1 MSVVRRSL
9 MLITAVG
16 IVFAGVGVTL
26 ARAAPKP
33 RLAPGAV
40 RIVAPATG
48 ALVRSRSVRVE
59 IVGGSRVTRVL
70 VWVGTRRSSAIFTRH
85 GYSFVGSVPTTT
97 LKPGTTRLLV
107 QSYTGSKPSGA
118 ATASVTVGQRAPAL
132 IRISRGKRLA
142 AGQVPVVATSSAPT
156 YARLLVNGHTVADL
170 RRHRAIRR
178 HDWQVSRTDGLR
190 FGVNRFTVIAWRA
203 GGRYA
208 VKHWTVTRRRDLPL
222 AEAGPGERVVT
233 PRRWVTLSGSGSR
246 ASRRGASLSYR
257 WRIVSAPKGSKP
269 TLRDA
274 GAVKPRFK
282 ATQPGVYRL
291 AMSVTQRSKTT
302 ARKANIAASSSGRPS
317 QDAITLDET
326 PNFPE
331 QGLYV
336 STLLQKLIPTLP
348 PTSLSV
354 EGHLYTSGISGPDEW
369 VQLDATTLTPTTSG
383 THTQVTPQ
391 AGTITIGTWSGV
403 NVNDV
408 SWNKSATD
416 QFGSQIWIGT
426 TLVANNETP
435 TAPAPN
441 SGNPT
446 SNLRGWLQPA
456 PSAKSGSATWV
467 DSDMMSVSTRSA
479 SDTPETNTM
488 QINGHSYPQ
497 LLVPGSPGAYQLVV
511 LDHNGQVVS
520 NWLYTLSGTPATD
533 LLIEDNVATAINA
546 LPSTGESFML
556 EGFGPDLPAI
566 PASSALANAIQNRGG
581 RADVVSRFTGTP
593 DSSGGVYGLIAGP
606 SATLAN
612 SWSPGWDAQEAS
624 FERTQSSGSVA
635 GVLTRDAS
643 SNAYVPYDADGGG
656 PDQTGDRYGI
666 LPTIY
671 AAPSGWTNWI
681 VGAGRELNAPTPA
694 EAAAYQEMLSE
705 SQGAQWLQVTS
716 QNTQC
721 SKFQPDIIRAQFC
734 DASPTDLNTAQAGF
748 DKLSFNAAIANG
760 NYQQSDW
767 TAVQNSID
775 DEFLEAHTIRS
786 AIANY
791 TSLFTT
797 AGLIGSVN
805 AATIGDAI
813 RQQITQVS
821 GGTTDAKMDNVL
833 SALTDMASVLP
844 EIGPPMTFLSGAFA
858 LEADLLPDS
867 SQNAVLNNIT
877 VTQDTAAATLVTGL
891 EDAAN
896 RLTFYG
902 DYLISDPVKLQQAS
916 DYFKSSNQS
925 QSAVSVDFKAGV
937 SYAAQQWLW
946 GTILAPSYTTWVVPA
961 AAGTNP
967 FCNRVNTGFPW
978 KNVSQTTNV
987 WQSSLGLGSPNSN
1000 ANWFIGYDSHHNEPL
1015 GFATTYMAATG
1026 LPPSITN
1033 PLFGL
1038 PIDPTLTPTTTTN
1051 TGAIQPYFSLDY
1063 LPITSVP
1070 TYTKSKAQF
1079 GQGCQAG

>member
-1 MSVVRRSL
+1 
-9 MLITAVG
+9 MLITALG
-16 IVFAGVGVTL
+16 IVSGGVGV
-26 ARAAPKP
+26 APAGAAPTP

-40 RIVAPATG
+40 RIVAPTTG
-48 ALVRSRSVRVE
+48 ALVRSRSIRVQ
-59 IVGGSRVTRVL
+59 IAGGSRVTRVW
-70 VWVGTRRSSAIFTRH
+70 VWVGTRRSSAIFTRR
-85 GYSFVGSVPTTT
+85 GRTFAGSVPTTN
-97 LKPGTTRLLV
+97 LKRGTTRLLV
-107 QSYTGSKPSGA
+107 QGYTGRKPSGA
-118 ATASVTVGQRAPAL
+118 ATVSITVGRRSPGL
-132 IRISRGKRLA
+132 IRIRRGKRTA
-142 AGQVPVVATSSAPT
+142 AGQVPVVATSSAQT

-170 RRHRAIRR
+170 RRHRATRR
-178 HDWQVSRTDGLR
+178 HGWLVSRTDGLR
-190 FGVNRFTVIAWRA
+190 FGANRFTVIAWRA
-203 GGRYA
+203 DGRYA
-208 VKHWTVTRRRDLPL
+208 VQRWTVTRGRRLPL
-222 AEAGPGERVVT
+222 AEAGPGERVVA

-246 ASRRGASLSYR
+246 ASPRGASLTYR

-269 TLRDA
+269 TLRNA
-274 GAVKPRFK
+274 GAVRPRFK

-291 AMSVTQRSKTT
+291 ALSVTQRSRTT
-302 ARKANIAASSSGRPS
+302 VRQADIAAAASGGTSR
-317 QDAITLDET
+317 DAITLNAT
-326 PNFPE
+326 PSLPE
-331 QGLYV
+331 QGLFV
-336 STLLQKLIPTLP
+336 STALQSVEPRHPNIYP
-348 PTSLSV
+348 PSGLSL
-354 EGHLYTSGISGPDEW
+354 EGHLYLFAGANNNPDDW
-369 VQLDATTLTPTTSG
+369 VQLDATTLTPVASG
-383 THTQVTPQ
+383 THTQVTPK
-391 AGTITIGTWSGV
+391 AGTITIGAWLGV
-403 NVNDV
+403 NVSDV
-408 SWNKSATD
+408 SWNKSVTD
-416 QFGSQIWIGT
+416 QAGSQVWIGT

-435 TAPAPN
+435 DVPPLED
-441 SGNPT
+441 GNPT
-446 SNLRGWLQPA
+446 SNLHGWLEPA
-456 PSAKSGSATWV
+456 PNAKVGSATWV

-488 QINGHSYPQ
+488 QINGSSYPQ
-497 LLVPGSPGAYQLVV
+497 LLVPGSPGGYQLVV
-511 LDHNGQVVS
+511 LDNRGQVVS
-520 NWLYTLSGTPATD
+520 NVLYTLSGTPID
-533 LLIEDNVATAINA
+533 SSIEDNLATAINA
-546 LPSTGESFML
+546 VPPTGKSFLL

-566 PASSALANAIQNRGG
+566 PATSALANAIQNHGG
-581 RADVVSRFTGTP
+581 RADVVARFTGTA
-593 DSSGGVYGLIAGP
+593 DSTGGVYGLIAGP

-643 SNAYVPYDADGGG
+643 SNAYIPYNADAGG

-671 AAPSGWTNWI
+671 APSAGWTNWV
-681 VGAGRELNAPTPA
+681 VGPGSQLNAPTPA
-694 EAAAYQEMLSE
+694 ETAAYQEMLTE
-705 SQGAQWLQVTS
+705 SQGAQWLQITS
-716 QNTQC
+716 QDTQC

-734 DASPTDLNTAQAGF
+734 DTSATDLNSAQAGF
-748 DKLSFNAAIANG
+748 DKLSFNATTANG
-760 NYQQSDW
+760 EYQQSDW

-775 DEFLEAHTIRS
+775 DEFLEAHAIRS

-813 RQQITQVS
+813 KQQITQVN

-867 SQNAVLNNIT
+867 SPNAALNNIT

-902 DYLISDPVKLQQAS
+902 DYLISDPVKLEQGS

-967 FCNRVNTGFPW
+967 FCNRVNTGIPW

-987 WQSSLGLGSPNSN
+987 WPSSLGVGSPNLN
-1000 ANWFIGYDSHHNEPL
+1000 ANWFIGYDSHKNEPL
-1015 GFATTYMAATG
+1015 GFATTYMDPTG

-1051 TGAIQPYFSLDY
+1051 TGAIEPYFALNY
-1063 LPITSVP
+1063 LPATNVP
-1070 TYTKSKAQF
+1070 TYTKSNARF
-1079 GQGCQAG
+1079 GQGCQVG